1 MKRNRYSVLLEDKSA
16 EIIKQ
21 LDNEARLCTVMSLV
35 LLVIVILLGMLCIHL
50 KMENIR
56 INNEIKE
63 EIVLTEKSLEQN
75 IGEAILYPS
84 KEIND
89 SILYDYLVEINA
101 WYPEVLLAQAKLESA
116 NYESNIFKKTNNMY
130 GMKSVNSRMHCQT
143 GSYNTYG
150 LYDSWQL
157 SVIDRVL
164 WDLFA
169 FKTKPDIE
177 TYISKLE
184 IYAEDTV
191 YIKKI
196 KQLASN
202 VVNDTTVQYMFY

>member
-1 MKRNRYSVLLEDKSA
+1 MKQKRYSNLLEDEA
-16 EIIKQ
+16 DEIIENLESNRKE
-21 LDNEARLCTVMSLV
+21 LLRTAVFLSIALV
-35 LLVIVILLGMLCIHL
+35 FVAILCIQL
-50 KMENIR
+50 KFDNIKLSKQENV
-56 INNEIKE
+56 EL
-63 EIVLTEKSLEQN
+63 VLTEKLLEQN

-116 NYESNIFKKTNNMY
+116 NYESNIFKKTNNLY

-143 GSYNTYG
+143 GSYNSYG
-150 LYDSWQL
+150 LYDSWKL

-169 FKTKPDIE
+169 FKEKPDIE
-177 TYISKLE
+177 SYISKLE

-202 VVNDTTVQYMFY
+202 VSNDTTIQYMLY